1 MKLNIWN
8 LIDMWKFYQKM
19 FLNVLLKILSDIIK
33 MRKKKFK
40 KSQNISVY
48 ITNKIYFYVFLLNY
62 YCKYLFFTYKIS
74 EKNVWNKMIT
84 LKENSLKLLKIIKKR
99 KYYEF

>member
-1 MKLNIWN
+1 
-8 LIDMWKFYQKM
+8 
-19 FLNVLLKILSDIIK
+19 

-74 EKNVWNKMIT
+74 EKNV
-84 LKENSLKLLKIIKKR
+84 
-99 KYYEF
+99 